1 MDSNGGLLLNLAV
14 TEENDANVNKKKRNS
29 KNNVKVVGGT
39 WKDRRKHSLAL
50 QGRNKSNR
58 LQKSSIDNDHAHT
71 SNESRSTGEGT
82 PTSVDK
88 TVPNNESL
96 EGPPLK
102 RQKHMEKHGQFGGK
116 NNTYVSSLF
125 TSVQPSSVLKPTD
138 ENEDKPNYQPSNA
151 PLKDASDFFELGINK
166 KLLEYL
172 SEQLRLKTPTKV
184 QRLVIPR
191 IVAEMRDVFIKA
203 QTGSGKTYSFLLPIY
218 QSLMMEEGK
227 IDRSSGLFAII
238 LVPTRELAKQIYG
251 VMELLSRCCHR
262 IVPNFAIGGE
272 KKKSEKARIRKGC
285 NILVA
290 TPGRLADHLENTKS
304 LDVSQV
310 RWLVLDEGDRLMEL
324 GFEKS
329 ISQITDRIIRDS
341 KLLESKT
348 KWQALPSQRTHV
360 LCSATIQSNVKKLG
374 AIVLRDP
381 ITVRV
386 DSSTIAELSQVSKES
401 TEGND
406 AVIALDSDIAVA
418 PDQLK
423 QHVLVVPPKLRLVT
437 LSSVLGLLSK
447 EAKSASEQVS
457 RTMLFFSCSDSVNFH
472 TSIFSRNGSIFRKRK
487 NPETKKPEVIEIP
500 HDSTD
505 YNSPEANDDNESSIF
520 SAPMLSSDTAIF
532 KLHGSMTQQS
542 RSFTL
547 EYFINNNFRKTPFKH
562 LVLFCTDVASR
573 GLDLPNIS
581 HVLEYDPPFCLE
593 DHLHRIGR
601 SARVGH
607 EGKASLF
614 LLPGDEEAYVE
625 DKLKHVHPKKG
636 NLVIEDYQ
644 EKLKKGFGDSK
655 NEDSGKALGGKWDEH
670 LTTWHLN
677 VERWLLDDKKMHD
690 LAVQAFTSHI
700 RAYTT
705 HLSSEK
711 KYFNVKSIHLGHLA
725 KSFGLR
731 QTPKSLGRS
740 SALSGKKG
748 EDQSKKH
755 KKEDGKQKM
764 LRMAKLALT
773 PSAEFNY

>member
-1 MDSNGGLLLNLAV
+1 MNGNDGLLLNMAV
-14 TEENDANVNKKKRNS
+14 TDDNDANLNKKKRNN

-50 QGRNKSNR
+50 QGRHKRNK
-58 LQKSSIDNDHAHT
+58 LQKSPIVNDNVHT
-71 SNESRSTGEGT
+71 SNENLSAGENRH
-82 PTSVDK
+82 TSGDK
-88 TVPNNESL
+88 NVSDNGGL

-125 TSVQPSSVLKPTD
+125 TSVQPSSVLKPTTED
-138 ENEDKPNYQPSNA
+138 EGQPSYQPSNA

-172 SEQLRLKTPTKV
+172 SEHLRLKTPTKV

-191 IVAEMRDVFIKA
+191 ILAEMRDVFIKA

-218 QSLMMEEGK
+218 QSLMMEESNL
-227 IDRSSGLFAII
+227 DRTSGLFALI

-262 IVPNFAIGGE
+262 IVPNFVIGGE

-285 NILVA
+285 NVMVA

-329 ISQITDRIIRDS
+329 IAEITDHIIQDS
-341 KLLESKT
+341 KLSESVA

-374 AIVLRDP
+374 AIVLRNP
-381 ITVRV
+381 TTVSV
-386 DSSTIAELSQVSKES
+386 DSNSIADMTLASENSQGS
-401 TEGND
+401 N
-406 AVIALDSDIAVA
+406 AVEAVDSDIAVA

-423 QHVLVVPPKLRLVT
+423 QHVLVVPPKLRLAT

-447 EAKSASEQVS
+447 ESRFSEQVS

-472 TSIFSRNGSIFRKRK
+472 ASVFSRNGSIFRKRN
-487 NPETKKPEVIEIP
+487 NPETKKPEIIELSY
-500 HDSTD
+500 DSTD
-505 YNSPEANDDNESSIF
+505 HNSPETNDDNETSIF

-547 EYFINNNFRKTPFKH
+547 DCFINNNFRNNSFKH

-614 LLPGDEEAYVE
+614 LLPGNEEAYVE

-644 EKLKKGFGDSK
+644 EKLKKGFGEAKDKGTGHDS
-655 NEDSGKALGGKWDEH
+655 DRKWDEN

-677 VERWLLDDKKMHD
+677 IERWLLDDKKMHD

-700 RAYTT
+700 RAYAT

-731 QTPKSLGRS
+731 QTPKSLGHS
-740 SALSGKKG
+740 SALSSKKG
-748 EDQSKKH
+748 EDQNKKH

-764 LRMAKLALT
+764 LRMAQLALT